1 MSGEVIHNH
10 AAFIWSVADLLR
22 GVYKQSEYGRVIL
35 PLTVLRRLDCVLEP
49 TKADVLERLEELPV
63 TLRNREP
70 LLEQAAGQSFFNTS
84 RHTFATLLGDPDNVA
99 GNLRNYIARFSES
112 ARDIVDKFNFDVQ
125 IDRLDDHNLLY
136 LVVSKF
142 ADIDLS
148 PETVSNLEMGY
159 LYEELIRKFSELSNE
174 TAGEHFTPR
183 EVIRLMVNLLF
194 VDDNEL
200 LTRPGIVKTL
210 LDPACGTGG
219 MLSVAEDHLRR
230 LNPQARLKVFGQE
243 VNAETYATCRADML
257 IKGQEA
263 SNIRFGNS
271 FDDDQHQGERFDY
284 LLANPPFGVEWKMV
298 AATIRDEHAIQ
309 GFAGRFG
316 AGLPRINDGSFLF
329 LQHMISKMKR
339 PEEGGARLAIV
350 FNGSPQF
357 TGGAGSGESEIRRW
371 IIENDMLE
379 AVVAL
384 PDQLF
389 YNTGISTYFWVVTNR
404 KAPKRRGKVQLINA
418 RESFTK
424 MRKSLGQKRKEV
436 SAAQIDEI
444 TRLYGAFEEGP
455 RVKIFPN
462 ESFGFLRITVERPLR
477 LRWEITDHTLAAV
490 EADKKVAK
498 LGAQQ
503 REALL
508 EKLRTRHGATFATE
522 KPARQVVQ
530 EALLSAGT
538 NKPPALVK
546 ALTDGLA
553 VRDPEAP
560 VVTDRASDPKPDPH
574 LRDYEN
580 VPLPNMRVT
589 FEADPTARLETVEY
603 RTVIDDY
610 MAQEV
615 LPYVSDAWHAP
626 TKTKIGYEIPL
637 TREFYAYTP
646 PRPLADIDA
655 ELVVL
660 IELLRQRRV
669 APVSEE
675 LQCREERTRA
685 MRLRHVADI
694 RVSNVDKKT
703 SEGEIPVRLIN
714 YTEVYYGDR
723 LVPELELMHATASRS
738 QLDSFRL
745 CPGDV
750 VITKDSETPEDIGV
764 AAYVERSS
772 DDLVCGYHLAI
783 IRPIQGRIDGRF
795 LYWAMCSSNVARQ
808 LSSRATGITRFGLR
822 LDAIA
827 DVEIEV
833 PSLER
838 QREIADYLDA
848 EAARIDVS
856 IDEMHK
862 QIGLSS
868 EYRHALITAVSSGD
882 LPSAEFLG

>member
-1 MSGEVIHNH
+1 M
-10 AAFIWSVADLLR
+10 ADLLR

-49 TKADVLERLEELPV
+49 TKADVLERLDELPV
-63 TLRNREP
+63 TLQNREP

-84 RHTFATLLGDPDNVA
+84 RHNFATLLGDPDNVA

-136 LVVSKF
+136 LVVAKF

-194 VDDNEL
+194 VDDDEL
-200 LTRPGIVKTL
+200 LTRPGVVKTL

-298 AATIRDEHAIQ
+298 ADTIRDEHAFQ

-339 PEEGGARLAIV
+339 SEEGGARLAIV
-350 FNGSPQF
+350 FNGSPLF

-371 IIENDMLE
+371 IIESDMLE

-404 KAPKRRGKVQLINA
+404 KAPKRRGKVQLIDA

-424 MRKSLGQKRKEV
+424 MRKSLGQKRKET
-436 SAAQIDEI
+436 SEEQIDDI

-462 ESFGFLRITVERPLR
+462 ESFGFLRIAVERPLR
-477 LRWEITDHTLAAV
+477 LRWEITDETLAAV
-490 EADKKVAK
+490 EAHNAVTK
-498 LGAQQ
+498 LDYGQ

-508 EKLRTRHGATFATE
+508 NGLRSRVASEYAAEKS
-522 KPARQVVQ
+522 ARVAVQ
-530 EALLSAGT
+530 EVLVSVDGDSRA
-538 NKPPALVK
+538 ALVK
-546 ALTDGLA
+546 AVAESLA
-553 VRDPEAP
+553 VRASEAP
-560 VVTDRASDPKPDPH
+560 VVTDRSGSPKPDPD
-574 LRDYEN
+574 LRDQEK
-580 VPLPNMRVT
+580 VPLPGARVA
-589 FEADPTARLETVEY
+589 FEPDPTARLETIEY
-603 RTVIDDY
+603 RTAIDDY

-615 LPYVSDAWHAP
+615 VPYVPDAWYDP
-626 TKTKIGYEIPL
+626 DKLKIGYEIPL
-637 TREFYAYTP
+637 TRHFFTFIS
-646 PRPLADIDA
+646 PRPLDEIDA
-655 ELVVL
+655 EIKTLEAEIQSLLVQV
-660 IELLRQRRV
+660 
-669 APVSEE
+669 
-675 LQCREERTRA
+675 
-685 MRLRHVADI
+685 
-694 RVSNVDKKT
+694 
-703 SEGEIPVRLIN
+703 
-714 YTEVYYGDR
+714 TE
-723 LVPELELMHATASRS
+723 
-738 QLDSFRL
+738 
-745 CPGDV
+745 
-750 VITKDSETPEDIGV
+750 
-764 AAYVERSS
+764 
-772 DDLVCGYHLAI
+772 
-783 IRPIQGRIDGRF
+783 
-795 LYWAMCSSNVARQ
+795 
-808 LSSRATGITRFGLR
+808 
-822 LDAIA
+822 
-827 DVEIEV
+827 
-833 PSLER
+833 
-838 QREIADYLDA
+838 
-848 EAARIDVS
+848 
-856 IDEMHK
+856 
-862 QIGLSS
+862 
-868 EYRHALITAVSSGD
+868 
-882 LPSAEFLG
+882 

>member
-1 MSGEVIHNH
+1 MEMGVKLIKNH
-10 AAFIWSVADLLR
+10 AGFIWSVADLLR

-70 LLEQAAGQSFFNTS
+70 LLEQVAGQSFFNTS

-125 IDRLDDHNLLY
+125 IDRLDAHNLLY

-194 VDDNEL
+194 VDDDEL
-200 LTRPGIVKTL
+200 LTKPGVVKTL

-298 AATIRDEHAIQ
+298 ADTIRDEHAFQ

-350 FNGSPQF
+350 FNGSPLF

-404 KAPKRRGKVQLINA
+404 KAPKRRGKVQLIDA

-436 SAAQIDEI
+436 SAAQIDDI

-477 LRWEITDHTLAAV
+477 LRWEITDHTLATV

-503 REALL
+503 RPALL
-508 EKLRTRHGATFATE
+508 EKLRTHHGATFATE
-522 KPARQVVQ
+522 TAVRQVAQ
-530 EALLSAGT
+530 EALLSAGAG
-538 NKPPALVK
+538 KPLALVK
-546 ALTDGLA
+546 AVTDGLA
-553 VRDPEAP
+553 VQDPEAP
-560 VVTDRASDPKPDPH
+560 AVTDRVGDPKSDPG

-580 VPLPNMRVT
+580 VPLPNVRVT
-589 FEADPTARLETVEY
+589 FEADPTARLDTIEY
-603 RTVIDDY
+603 RTAVDDY
-610 MAQEV
+610 MAREV
-615 LPYVSDAWHAP
+615 LPYFPDAWHDLD
-626 TKTKIGYEIPL
+626 KVKIGYEIPL
-637 TREFYAYTP
+637 TRHFCTYSP
-646 PRPLADIDA
+646 PRPLDEIDA
-655 ELVVL
+655 EITTLEAE
-660 IELLRQRRV
+660 IRSLL
-669 APVSEE
+669 
-675 LQCREERTRA
+675 
-685 MRLRHVADI
+685 
-694 RVSNVDKKT
+694 
-703 SEGEIPVRLIN
+703 
-714 YTEVYYGDR
+714 TEV
-723 LVPELELMHATASRS
+723 
-738 QLDSFRL
+738 
-745 CPGDV
+745 
-750 VITKDSETPEDIGV
+750 
-764 AAYVERSS
+764 
-772 DDLVCGYHLAI
+772 
-783 IRPIQGRIDGRF
+783 
-795 LYWAMCSSNVARQ
+795 
-808 LSSRATGITRFGLR
+808 
-822 LDAIA
+822 
-827 DVEIEV
+827 IE
-833 PSLER
+833 
-838 QREIADYLDA
+838 
-848 EAARIDVS
+848 
-856 IDEMHK
+856 
-862 QIGLSS
+862 
-868 EYRHALITAVSSGD
+868 
-882 LPSAEFLG
+882 

>member
-1 MSGEVIHNH
+1 MINNH
-10 AAFIWSVADLLR
+10 AGFIWSVADLLR

-49 TKADVLERLEELPV
+49 TKAEVLALFEDLPM
-63 TLRNREP
+63 TLRNRGP

-99 GNLRNYIARFSES
+99 GNLRNYVARFSES
-112 ARDIVDKFNFDVQ
+112 ARDIVEKFNFDVQ

-136 LVVSKF
+136 LVVAKF

-183 EVIRLMVNLLF
+183 EVIGLMVNLLF
-194 VDDNEL
+194 VDDDEL
-200 LTRPGIVKTL
+200 LTRPGVVKTL

-298 AATIRDEHAIQ
+298 ADTIRDEHAIQ

-350 FNGSPQF
+350 FNGSPLF

-404 KAPKRRGKVQLINA
+404 KTPKRRGKVQLIDA

-424 MRKSLGQKRKEV
+424 MRKSLGKKRKEI
-436 SAAQIDEI
+436 SKEQIDEI
-444 TRLYGAFEEGP
+444 TRLYGAFEEGS

-508 EKLRTRHGATFATE
+508 EKLRNHHGATFATE

-530 EALLSAGT
+530 GALLSAGT
-538 NKPPALVK
+538 DKPPALVK
-546 ALTDGLA
+546 SLTDGLA

-560 VVTDRASDPKPDPH
+560 VVTDRASDPKPDPGQ
-574 LRDYEN
+574 RDYEN
-580 VPLPNMRVT
+580 VPLPNLRLT
-589 FEADPTARLETVEY
+589 FEADPAARLDTIEY
-603 RTVIDDY
+603 RTAVDDY
-610 MAQEV
+610 MAREV
-615 LPYVSDAWHAP
+615 LPYLPDAWHDS
-626 TKTKIGYEIPL
+626 TKTKIGYDIPL
-637 TREFYAYTP
+637 TRQFYTYSP
-646 PRPLADIDA
+646 PRPLDEIDA
-655 ELVVL
+655 EITTLEAEIRALVTKV
-660 IELLRQRRV
+660 IE
-669 APVSEE
+669 
-675 LQCREERTRA
+675 
-685 MRLRHVADI
+685 
-694 RVSNVDKKT
+694 
-703 SEGEIPVRLIN
+703 
-714 YTEVYYGDR
+714 
-723 LVPELELMHATASRS
+723 
-738 QLDSFRL
+738 
-745 CPGDV
+745 
-750 VITKDSETPEDIGV
+750 
-764 AAYVERSS
+764 
-772 DDLVCGYHLAI
+772 
-783 IRPIQGRIDGRF
+783 
-795 LYWAMCSSNVARQ
+795 
-808 LSSRATGITRFGLR
+808 
-822 LDAIA
+822 
-827 DVEIEV
+827 
-833 PSLER
+833 
-838 QREIADYLDA
+838 
-848 EAARIDVS
+848 
-856 IDEMHK
+856 
-862 QIGLSS
+862 
-868 EYRHALITAVSSGD
+868 
-882 LPSAEFLG
+882 